1 MFSQSIKEKEAHA
14 SKNNFRKLSA
24 DRDFFFEIKRRQR
37 FFLKI
42 KRRQRNLG
50 GCFHSIDQVC
60 MIELQL
66 NSVM

>member
-37 FFLKI
+37 FFFE
-42 KRRQRNLG
+42 N
-50 GCFHSIDQVC
+50 
-60 MIELQL
+60 
-66 NSVM
+66 